1 MTRQEILHARRE
13 RLFPAELHYYGEPLV
28 IARASGASV
37 FDIDG
42 NEYIDFFGGI
52 LVISVGHC
60 NAEVNA
66 RIKRQLDTLAHTS
79 TLFATQPPVELAAKV
94 ARLSPGGKLGKCF
107 FSNSGTEANEMAVLA
122 ARAATGA
129 QDVVALRY
137 GYHGRTGLAMS
148 MSGQSTWRVGTQ
160 PSPGFAFAHNAYCY
174 RCPYGLEY
182 PACDVRCAKDVE
194 DVIRTQTSGRPAAF
208 IAEPIQGTSGFITP
222 PKEYFAR
229 VAEIVRRRGGLFIAD
244 EVQTAWGRTGT
255 WFGIEHW
262 DVEPDIIT
270 SAKGMGNGFPVA
282 MTAVRGDIAASVP
295 RMTISTFGGSPLAA
309 EAANAVIDYVEKHD
323 LPAHAARE
331 GAYLRERLD
340 RLKARFPLI
349 GDVRGMG
356 LMQALELVKDPNS
369 KEPAIEETAK
379 VMDLGRARG
388 ILLGKGGLDGN
399 VLRLA
404 PPLTIT
410 RAEIDEFLVRL
421 ESAFAA
427 TR

>member
-1 MTRQEILHARRE
+1 MTKQEILHARRE

-28 IARASGASV
+28 ITHAKGAAV

-42 NEYIDFFGGI
+42 KQYIDFFGGI

-60 NAEVNA
+60 NDEVNA
-66 RIKRQLDTLAHTS
+66 RIQRQLDTLAHTS
-79 TLFATQPPVELAAKV
+79 TLFATQPPVELASKI
-94 ARLSPGGKLGKCF
+94 ARLSPGGKLAKCF

-129 QDVVALRY
+129 SEIVALRY
-137 GYHGRTGLAMS
+137 GYHGRSGLAMS

-174 RCPYGLEY
+174 RCPHGLEY
-182 PACDVRCAKDVE
+182 PSCDVRCANDVE

-208 IAEPIQGTSGFITP
+208 IAEPIQGAGGFITP

-262 DVEPDIIT
+262 GVQPDIIT

-282 MTAVRGDIAASVP
+282 MTAVRADIADRVP
-295 RMTISTFGGSPLAA
+295 KMTISTFGGSPLAA
-309 EAANAVIDYVEKHD
+309 EAANAVIDYIEKHN
-323 LPAHAARE
+323 LPAHAARQ
-331 GAYLRERLD
+331 GAYLRERLE
-340 RLKARFPLI
+340 RLKAQFPLI

-356 LMQALELVKDPNS
+356 LMQALELVKNRQS
-369 KEPAIEETAK
+369 REPAVEETAK
-379 VMDLGRARG
+379 IMELGRERG
-388 ILLGKGGLDGN
+388 ILFGEGGLDGN

-410 RAEIDEFLVRL
+410 RAEIDEFLSRL
-421 ESAFAA
+421 ENSFAA
-427 TR
+427 IK

>member
-1 MTRQEILHARRE
+1 MTKQEILQARRE
-13 RLFPAELHYYGEPLV
+13 HLFPAELHYYGEPLV
-28 IARASGASV
+28 ITHARGAAV

-42 NEYIDFFGGI
+42 KEYIDFFGGI

-60 NAEVNA
+60 NQEVNA
-66 RIKRQLDTLAHTS
+66 RVKRQLDTLAHTS
-79 TLFATQPPVELAAKV
+79 TLFATQPPVELASKV
-94 ARLSPGGKLGKCF
+94 ARLSPGGKLSRCF

-122 ARAATGA
+122 ARAAAGA
-129 QDVVALRY
+129 GEVVALRY
-137 GYHGRTGLAMS
+137 GYHGRSGLAMS
-148 MSGQSTWRVGTQ
+148 MSGQSTWRVGAQ

-182 PACDVRCAKDVE
+182 PSCDVRCANDVE

-208 IAEPIQGTSGFITP
+208 IAEPVQGTGGFITP
-222 PKEYFAR
+222 PKEYFSR

-262 DVEPDIIT
+262 GVEPDIIT

-282 MTAVRGDIAASVP
+282 MTAVRPEIADRVP
-295 RMTISTFGGSPLAA
+295 KMTISTFGGSPLAA
-309 EAANAVIDYVEKHD
+309 EAANAVIDYIEKHN

-331 GAYLRERLD
+331 GAYLRERLE

-349 GDVRGMG
+349 GDVRGIG
-356 LMQALELVKDPNS
+356 LMQALELVQDRQTKQ
-369 KEPAIEETAK
+369 PAIEETAK
-379 VMDLGRARG
+379 IMELGRDRG
-388 ILLGKGGLDGN
+388 ILFGKGGLDGN

-410 RAEIDEFLVRL
+410 RAEIDEFLARL

>member
-1 MTRQEILHARRE
+1 MTKQELLLARRE
-13 RLFPAELHYYGEPLV
+13 HLFPAELHYYGEPLV
-28 IARASGASV
+28 ITRAKGTSV

-42 NEYIDFFGGI
+42 KEYIDFFGGI

-60 NAEVNA
+60 NEEVNA

-79 TLFATQPPVELAAKV
+79 TLFATEPPVQLAGTIG
-94 ARLSPGGKLGKCF
+94 RLSPGGKLTKCF

-129 QDVVALRY
+129 NEIIALRY
-137 GYHGRTGLAMS
+137 GYHGRTGMAMA

-160 PSPGFAFAHNAYCY
+160 AAPGFAFAHNAYCY
-174 RCPYGLEY
+174 RCPHGLEY
-182 PACDVRCAKDVE
+182 PTCNVRCADDVE

-229 VAEIVRRRGGLFIAD
+229 VAEAVRRRGGLFIAD
-244 EVQTAWGRTGT
+244 EVQTAWGRTGK

-262 DVEPDIIT
+262 GVEPDILT

-282 MTAVRGDIAASVP
+282 VTAARPEVAARVP
-295 RMTISTFGGSPLAA
+295 KMTISTFGGSPIAA
-309 EAANAVIDYVEKHD
+309 EAANAVIDYIESNNLVE
-323 LPAHAARE
+323 HAERE
-331 GAYLRERLD
+331 GAYLRERLE
-340 RLKARFPLI
+340 RMKTQFPLI

-356 LMQALELVKDPNS
+356 LMQALELVKDRES
-369 KEPAIEETAK
+369 REPAIEETAK
-379 VMDLGRARG
+379 MMELGRERG
-388 ILLGKGGLDGN
+388 ILFGKGGLDGN

-410 RAEIDEFLVRL
+410 RGEMDEFLTRL
-421 ESAFAA
+421 ESAFDA